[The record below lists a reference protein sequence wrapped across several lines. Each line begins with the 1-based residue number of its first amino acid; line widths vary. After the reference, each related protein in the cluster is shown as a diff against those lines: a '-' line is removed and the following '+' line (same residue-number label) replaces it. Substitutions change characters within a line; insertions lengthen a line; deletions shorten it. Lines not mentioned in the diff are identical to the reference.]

1 MSERVYEI
9 VSLAMRYWF
18 VLLAALIVLRSFAW
32 LLHDRG
38 EKHRRLRSLPDAGF
52 IGELLV
58 LTGSDELP
66 QDATVPVPWEG
77 TLGFVR
83 SNDMVVPVRGVAH
96 TQLDC
101 AFEEGVGLVVTPRF
115 HRACT
120 VDGEEIRTRADA
132 KAHPMLHGSVLEVG
146 EARLRLRVFIGIDAE
161 RKAAPEQPVTPQ
173 QTGYTAYLPQ
183 QMGYP
188 AYPPQQMSYP
198 AYPPEQTGYPA
209 YPQQQTGYTA
219 YPPQQQTGYPAY
231 PPQTGAEARTPYA
244 EDDPYLWAPPAD
256 PAALPEVTLPEPA
269 AEAPARRRRRRVHG
283 QTP

>member
-18 VLLAALIVLRSFAW
+18 VLLAVLIVLRSFAW

-101 AFEEGVGLVVTPRF
+101 AFEEGAGLVVTPRF
-115 HRACT
+115 HHTCT
-120 VDGEEIRTRADA
+120 EDGEEIRTRADA

-146 EARLRLRVFIGIDAE
+146 EARLQLRVFIGIDAE
-161 RKAAPEQPVTPQ
+161 RKAAPEQPAAPQ
-173 QTGYTAYLPQ
+173 QTGYPAYPPQ

-188 AYPPQQMSYP
+188 AYPPQQTGYA
-198 AYPPEQTGYPA
+198 AYPP
-209 YPQQQTGYTA
+209 QQTGYTA
-219 YPPQQQTGYPAY
+219 YPQQTGAVT
-231 PPQTGAEARTPYA
+231 QTPYA
-244 EDDPYLWAPPAD
+244 ENDPYQWAPPAD